1 MSYIISDVYEI
12 MKITKDEKYQY
23 IIDYMEE
30 KNNKVK
36 SVVDDFLENDSFS
49 NDILKVFIKNIQKSN
64 HEIIERRKQIEDLGF
79 IEVLKRYNIYYDM
92 ENKSYQKIY
101 TK

>member
-1 MSYIISDVYEI
+1 
-12 MKITKDEKYQY
+12 
-23 IIDYMEE
+23 MEE

-64 HEIIERRKQIEDLGF
+64 HEIIE
-79 IEVLKRYNIYYDM
+79 
-92 ENKSYQKIY
+92 QKK
-101 TK
+101 TN